1 MHFLLWELSLSFYLF
16 IFSLSFYIFH
26 RHRVCLV
33 DHVDLICRLYNW
45 WECLGFSS
53 LATLPLG
60 FNCGLISIS
69 ACGSSTGFQLW
80 SYFRASLHV
89 GHPLHVGRP
98 LLRLPWRTLIC
109 PVSARCGGGAAA
121 GVLAAPVTEES
132 WWLEHQ
138 EIQCSRRVW
147 QPVLVN
153 MLQFLPG
160 EPPRQRSLADH
171 SPQGRTEP
179 ETTKATLHT

>member
-1 MHFLLWELSLSFYLF
+1 MCSCLQRSQVSELMHFLLWEL
-16 IFSLSFYIFH
+16 SLSFYIFH

-33 DHVDLICRLYNW
+33 DHVDLICSLYNW

-69 ACGSSTGFQLW
+69 GCGSSTGFQLW
-80 SYFRASLHV
+80 SYFRPSLHV

-109 PVSARCGGGAAA
+109 PSECQVWRWCSCRGSGSTSYWGELVARAPGNT
-121 GVLAAPVTEES
+121 VL
-132 WWLEHQ
+132 
-138 EIQCSRRVW
+138 
-147 QPVLVN
+147 
-153 MLQFLPG
+153 
-160 EPPRQRSLADH
+160 
-171 SPQGRTEP
+171 
-179 ETTKATLHT
+179 